1 MSDGVYQPSR
11 WYSFSGWSSKTPSN
25 PLILPLDFCLF
36 APPTPDSTIGD
47 TEGVEVAWCT
57 KKGHGTRLIP
67 EGTLKGVQLIQSP
80 GYIEIVGFI
89 DQTKLNLQDGDYG
102 GELDSGGQDG
112 VSISRTT

>member
-1 MSDGVYQPSR
+1 MVNLLYVTSLVLIH
-11 WYSFSGWSSKTPSN
+11 SFYY
-25 PLILPLDFCLF
+25 LDFCLF
-36 APPTPDSTIGD
+36 APPAPNSTIGD
-47 TEGVEVAWCT
+47 TEGIEVAWCT

-89 DQTKLNLQDGDYG
+89 DQTKLNMQDGDYG

-112 VSISRTT
+112 VSIIF